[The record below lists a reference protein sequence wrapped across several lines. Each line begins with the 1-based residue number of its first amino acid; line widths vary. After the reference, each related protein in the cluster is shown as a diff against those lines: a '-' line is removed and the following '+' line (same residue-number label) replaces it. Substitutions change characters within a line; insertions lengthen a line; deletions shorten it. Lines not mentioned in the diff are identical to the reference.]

1 MLLFV
6 NAIKYR
12 KRGGGEAVPKQKM
25 QVIAARFPKSSA
37 EKLERI
43 AEEEQVDK
51 STVIARALHRYIK
64 EWKIEK
70 ALTLYQKGKVTL
82 WKAAGIADVSLWEIM
97 DLVRQM
103 KIPVQ
108 YTFEDFREDFEA
120 ALKEK

>member
-12 KRGGGEAVPKQKM
+12 KRGEESVSKQKM

-37 EKLERI
+37 EELEKI

-64 EWKIEK
+64 EWKLEK
-70 ALTLYQKGKVTL
+70 ALTLYRKGKVTL
-82 WKAAGIADVSLWEIM
+82 WKAAGIADISLWEIM
-97 DLVRQM
+97 DIVRQM

-108 YTFEDFREDFEA
+108 YMFEDFREDFEA

>member
-1 MLLFV
+1 MS
-6 NAIKYR
+6 
-12 KRGGGEAVPKQKM
+12 EQKM

-37 EKLERI
+37 RELEKI

-64 EWKIEK
+64 EWKLEK
-70 ALTLYQKGKVTL
+70 ALTLYQMGKVTL
-82 WKAAGIADVSLWEIM
+82 WKAARMADVSLWEIM
-97 DLVRQM
+97 DIVRQR
-103 KIPVQ
+103 KIHAH